1 MRFLK
6 PTKLGLLSASW
17 LRHEVRV
24 RACVAKTWR
33 YFVSRA
39 SLVVLLVVVV
49 VVVVAVGVADSEA
62 SFPRKTAVLAAGG
75 KGEASM
81 AEEEAIWVI
90 VVMMG
95 GQGDLIVVLNKARR
109 LVPRAQ
115 WLRVVVATGA
125 WGKVRQAQGREEACL
140 SVGCGG
146 RDGFVCSAAGTSPP

>member
-1 MRFLK
+1 M
-6 PTKLGLLSASW
+6 
-17 LRHEVRV
+17 RV

-39 SLVVLLVVVV
+39 SLVVLLVVVI

-95 GQGDLIVVLNKARR
+95 GQGNLFVVLYKARR

-125 WGKVRQAQGREEACL
+125 CGKVRQAQGRRSQSFRKGPKYLAL
-140 SVGCGG
+140 MSVVSNTV
-146 RDGFVCSAAGTSPP
+146 RNSWETYA

>member
-6 PTKLGLLSASW
+6 PTKLGVLSASW

-24 RACVAKTWR
+24 RECVAKTWR

-39 SLVVLLVVVV
+39 SLVVLLVVVI
-49 VVVVAVGVADSEA
+49 VVVAVGVADSEA

-95 GQGDLIVVLNKARR
+95 GQGDLLVVVYKARR

-125 WGKVRQAQGREEACL
+125 CGKVRQAQGREEACL
-140 SVGCGG
+140 SVGCGERG
-146 RDGFVCSAAGTSPP
+146 GFVCSAAGTSPP